1 MHILNNCE
9 AFLEYRYLWRH
20 NSVVTFLVETLK
32 ADKPDQLDIYADI
45 EGHRINGL
53 TIPSNIVV
61 TNQKPDIVIID
72 RSQPITTVWLFE
84 LTVSFEQN
92 IEQAHT
98 RKKVRYSYLESDI
111 EANGFKCV
119 NIPFE
124 IGSRGHITMANKT
137 SLATVHKITKSK
149 MKFNTYLQTISKISL
164 LCSYNIYNARNDRG
178 WGDPP
183 PLRPYKV
190 SV

>member
-1 MHILNNCE
+1 M
-9 AFLEYRYLWRH
+9 
-20 NSVVTFLVETLK
+20 VETLK

-92 IEQAHT
+92 IEQAYT

-164 LCSYNIYNARNDRG
+164 LCSYNIYNARHDRG

-183 PLRPYKV
+183 SLRPYRPTSTV
-190 SV
+190 